1 MCLLPQMKMISFL
14 DRDLSEVI
22 EDDSQILRIVGGGIC
37 MVAYR
42 VHSACS
48 IPSACRP
55 RHYREKVNSYPWRAR
70 SRNFDVRRSPSEA
83 FYSEPCPI
91 SLKSRNR

>member
-1 MCLLPQMKMISFL
+1 MKMISFL

-55 RHYREKVNSYPWRAR
+55 RHYREKV
-70 SRNFDVRRSPSEA
+70 
-83 FYSEPCPI
+83 
-91 SLKSRNR
+91 